1 MRGFLLTKKMIMIK
15 NALIIYIILIN
26 LIAYIIMCFDKYQ
39 SKKKG
44 NRISENKLFFIAFIL
59 GALGIYLGMKA
70 PIYHKAAKTTFK
82 IGIPLLIILNVVCIY
97 ICSRLR
103 SNGQ

>member
-1 MRGFLLTKKMIMIK
+1 MRGFFLTKKMIMIK
-15 NALIIYIILIN
+15 NALIIYIISIN

-44 NRISENKLFFIAFIL
+44 SRIPEHSLFFIALLL

-70 PIYHKAAKTTFK
+70 PIYHKAAKASFK
-82 IGIPLLIILNVVCIY
+82 IGIPLLIVLNAICVYLIY
-97 ICSRLR
+97 RFK
-103 SNGQ
+103 

>member
-1 MRGFLLTKKMIMIK
+1 MIK
-15 NALIIYIILIN
+15 NAFIIYIILIN

-44 NRISENKLFFIAFIL
+44 SRIPENSLFFIALLL

-70 PIYHKAAKTTFK
+70 PIYHKAAKTPFK
-82 IGIPLLIILNVVCIY
+82 IGIPLLIVLNAICVYLIY
-97 ICSRLR
+97 RFK
-103 SNGQ
+103 

>member
-1 MRGFLLTKKMIMIK
+1 MIK
-15 NALIIYIILIN
+15 NAFIIYIILIN

-44 NRISENKLFFIAFIL
+44 SRIPENSLFFIALLL

-70 PIYHKAAKTTFK
+70 PIYHKAAKTPFK
-82 IGIPLLIILNVVCIY
+82 IGIPLLIVLNAISVYLIY
-97 ICSRLR
+97 RFK
-103 SNGQ
+103 

>member
-1 MRGFLLTKKMIMIK
+1 MIK

-44 NRISENKLFFIAFIL
+44 SRIPEHSLFFIAVLL
-59 GALGIYLGMKA
+59 GAVGIYFGMKY
-70 PIYHKAAKTTFK
+70 PMYHKAAKTKFK
-82 IGIPLLIILNVVCIY
+82 IGIPLLIVLNTICVYLIY
-97 ICSRLR
+97 RFK
-103 SNGQ
+103 

>member
-1 MRGFLLTKKMIMIK
+1 MIK
-15 NALIIYIILIN
+15 NAFIIYIILIN

-44 NRISENKLFFIAFIL
+44 SRIPENSLFFIALLL

-70 PIYHKAAKTTFK
+70 PIYHKAAKTPFK
-82 IGIPLLIILNVVCIY
+82 IGIPLLIVLNAICVYLIY
-97 ICSRLR
+97 KFK
-103 SNGQ
+103 